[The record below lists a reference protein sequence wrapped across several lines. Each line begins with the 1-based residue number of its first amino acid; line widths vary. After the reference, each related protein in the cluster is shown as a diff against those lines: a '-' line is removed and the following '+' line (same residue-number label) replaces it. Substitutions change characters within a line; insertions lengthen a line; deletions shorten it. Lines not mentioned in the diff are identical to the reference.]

1 MTDRP
6 TPILFFGNLPPPFG
20 GVSTYFA
27 GAVPWLISHSF
38 LPTLLIREGPAG
50 EDYSAWAEAGAVIR
64 RMPDIA
70 TPAGEA
76 RREIE
81 ALSRTGEIDRIA
93 DEYAFTLRSDEYLS
107 DLAFALRV
115 ASTNKPALVHTFH
128 AYHRSVVALAAA
140 RLLRRPCVLT
150 IFGEVIAEYSRRPEL
165 HLPVSRFLGEFDAI
179 LATSEHCASGVSAVG
194 GDPKSVMTIPYG
206 VDTEF
211 YRPVDGSSIRERH
224 GLRDKTVILFQ
235 GRLSPEKGPDV
246 LVRALP
252 RILEEVPDAVVLFVG
267 PDESVNFEG
276 PTGMAAE
283 IGTSARSLGVSERV
297 ILTGAVPAEELP
309 AYLSLASVLVFPSST
324 DKECM
329 GLSIKQAMACGTPVV
344 VGRAGGAGEAVED
357 GVTGRCCRPGDPE
370 DLARATIEV
379 LTVDGGPEM
388 GLRARARA
396 EDLFRFSRT
405 MERTARVY
413 DHLLDRAGT
422 AS

>member
-1 MTDRP
+1 M
-6 TPILFFGNLPPPFG
+6 FFGNLPPPFG

-27 GAVPWLISHSF
+27 GAVPWLVAHNF
-38 LPTLLIREGPAG
+38 LPILLIREGPAG
-50 EDYSAWAEAGAVIR
+50 EDYSAWAETGAVIR
-64 RMPDIA
+64 RMPDVA
-70 TPAGEA
+70 TPAADA

-81 ALSRTGEIDRIA
+81 VLSTTGEIDRIA
-93 DEYAFTLRSDEYLS
+93 DEYAFTLRSHEYLS

-115 ASTNKPALVHTFH
+115 ASTTKPALIHTFH

-165 HLPVSRFLGEFDAI
+165 HVPVSRFLGEFDAI
-179 LATSEHCASGVSAVG
+179 LATSQHCASGVSAVG
-194 GDPKSVMTIPYG
+194 GDRRTVMTIPYG

-224 GLRDKTVILFQ
+224 GLGDRTVILFQ

-246 LVRALP
+246 LLRALP
-252 RILEEVPDAVVLFVG
+252 RILAEVPDAVVLFVG

-276 PTGMAAE
+276 PTGMTAE
-283 IGTSARSLGVSERV
+283 IGTLARRLGVSERV
-297 ILTGAVPAEELP
+297 ILTGAVPVDELP
-309 AYLSLASVLVFPSST
+309 VYLSLADVLIFPST
-324 DKECM
+324 TEKECM

-344 VGRAGGAGEAVED
+344 VGMAGGAGEAVQD
-357 GVTGRCCRPGDPE
+357 GVTGRCCRSGDPE
-370 DLARATIEV
+370 DLARATIEI
-379 LTVDGGPEM
+379 LAAGGASEM

-405 MERTARVY
+405 MERTAMVY
-413 DHLLDRAGT
+413 DRLLG
-422 AS
+422 